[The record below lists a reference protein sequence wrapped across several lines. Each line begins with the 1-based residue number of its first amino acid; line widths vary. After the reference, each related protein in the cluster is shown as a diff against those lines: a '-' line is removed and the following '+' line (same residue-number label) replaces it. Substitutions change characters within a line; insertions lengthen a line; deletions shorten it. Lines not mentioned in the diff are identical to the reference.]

1 MTTNSVSYR
10 STALALV
17 AGLLIGIAGGIG
29 YERRGGLMQSWQPAV
44 FGQQQQQS
52 PTTDAPATVAGPDEA
67 AIQQLIQHANDE
79 QVQAI
84 ASKDPSGMADTATS
98 DHYQQMQQINQDLLD
113 NGVSQIQ
120 LTKLEWGP
128 VSVSG
133 SSASATTFETWT
145 TTFSDGTSETS
156 RDTNQYS
163 LVQDSGNWKISGDVH
178 PEDAS
183 AGDPT
188 NPFGIIPV
196 APGQPA
202 PAPFITPP
210 DTGSSHNWSGY
221 NATGGTFTSVTGTWT
236 VPQVSTSSG
245 QGASATWVGIGG
257 VSSRDLIQAGTQDT
271 ASGTGRTRYEAWVE
285 TLPQPSHPIQL
296 AVSPGDSVTV
306 SLTEQSKGTWAL
318 DFKNNTSGKDYNTTI
333 QYDSSESSAEWVEEA
348 PSGGRMQLPLDNF
361 GTVNFSSA
369 SATKNGQSQNVQQL
383 GATSITMKG
392 QGNVTLATPSQ
403 IGGDGSSFS
412 ITRSPET
419 ASPAPSGAPGLGR
432 GGRGGRGG
440 YFPIPGVF
448 PGGG

>member
-10 STALALV
+10 TTAVALA

-29 YERRGGLMQSWQPAV
+29 YERRGELMQSWQPAV
-44 FGQQQQQS
+44 FGQQS
-52 PTTDAPATVAGPDEA
+52 PTTAAPAAVAGPDET

-98 DHYQQMQQINQDLLD
+98 DHFQQMQQINQELLD

-128 VSVSG
+128 VAVTG
-133 SSASATTFETWT
+133 SSASATTYETWT
-145 TTFSDGTSETS
+145 TTYADGTSETS

-163 LVQDSGNWKISGDVH
+163 LVQDNGNWKISADAH

-183 AGDPT
+183 AGDPSD
-188 NPFGIIPV
+188 PFGIIPV

-202 PAPFITPP
+202 PAPFVTPP
-210 DTGSSHNWSGY
+210 DTGTSHNWSGY

-236 VPQVSTSSG
+236 VPQVSTSSAP
-245 QGASATWVGIGG
+245 GASATWVGIGG

-271 ASGTGRTRYEAWVE
+271 ANGSGRTRYEAWVE
-285 TLPQPSHPIQL
+285 TLPQPSHPIKL

-318 DFKNNTSGKDYNTTI
+318 DFKNDTSGQEYKQDI
-333 QYDSSESSAEWVEEA
+333 PYDSSESSAEWVEEA
-348 PSGGRMQLPLDNF
+348 PSGGRMQLPLDDF

-369 SATKNGQSQNVQQL
+369 SATRNGQQQNIQQL

-392 QGNVTLATPSQ
+392 AGNVTLATPSQ

-412 ITRSPET
+412 ISRSNAN
-419 ASPAPSGAPGLGR
+419 ASPSPSGPRLSR
-432 GGRGGRGG
+432 GGRGGA
-440 YFPIPGVF
+440 FPFPGAF